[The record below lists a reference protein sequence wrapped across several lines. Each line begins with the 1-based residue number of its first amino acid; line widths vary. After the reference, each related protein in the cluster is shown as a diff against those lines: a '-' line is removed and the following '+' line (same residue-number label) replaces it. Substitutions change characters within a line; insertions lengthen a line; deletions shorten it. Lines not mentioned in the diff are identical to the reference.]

1 MATYTKMLSV
11 VVPAYNEEKRLQVSL
26 PVLWSEIGI
35 HYSRF
40 EILVVDD
47 GSSDGTADVVMS
59 FARQY
64 EGVRL
69 IRYQQNRGKG
79 YAVRT
84 GVLASKGDHVLF
96 CDADLST
103 PVGEILK
110 LKKVIDEGGDIAIGS
125 RAVAD
130 TVIVKRQPFYRV
142 LMGKTFNKFVQLLA
156 TPGISDT
163 QCGFK
168 LFTRAAAVNLFF
180 DSRIDGF
187 GFDVE
192 ILFLA
197 RKRGLAIR
205 EVGVKW
211 LNSPDSKV
219 HPIVDSARMLKDL
232 VIIRRNAMLGH
243 YGHLSARRT
252 KIEAAPSE

>member
-1 MATYTKMLSV
+1 MNNAEGMISV

-26 PVLWSEIGI
+26 PLLWSEMGI
-35 HYSRF
+35 QNPRF
-40 EILVVDD
+40 EILVIDD
-47 GSSDGTADVVMS
+47 GSTDGTADVVME
-59 FARQY
+59 FMRQH

-84 GVLASKGDHVLF
+84 GVLASKGETVLF

-103 PVGEILK
+103 PVSEIGK
-110 LKKVIDEGGDIAIGS
+110 LKQVISEGGDIAIGS

-130 TVIVKRQPFYRV
+130 TIIVKRQPFYRI
-142 LMGKTFNKFVQLLA
+142 LMGKTFNKIVQVLA

-168 LFTRAAAVNLFF
+168 LFTRAAAINVFS

-197 RKRGLAIR
+197 RKRGLSIT

-211 LNSPDSKV
+211 LNSPDSRV
-219 HPIVDSARMLKDL
+219 HPIMDSARMLKELL
-232 VIIRRNAMLGH
+232 VIRRNAMLGH
-243 YGHLSARRT
+243 YGVFSKCRT